1 MEHLDEAA
9 AEAAAALAELGYATD
24 FSPASLVEVDRF
36 FDSDDRDAALAGDA
50 GAKVAMIG
58 AYVGEVLRRALGGAW
73 VPGDDEPM
81 LAFANGEVTS
91 PMQHTAMRWQS
102 SVDTLAQYAT
112 GYGLV
117 CVNLPQTAR

>member
-36 FDSDDRDAALAGDA
+36 FDSDGRDAALAGDA

-81 LAFANGEVTS
+81 LALANGEVTS
-91 PMQHTAMRWQS
+91 PLQHTAMRWQS
-102 SVDTLAQYAT
+102 GVDSLAGYAT
-112 GYGLV
+112 AYGLI